1 VDDRVLQKIVEASY
15 LTAENAHRYRAILR
29 YFYQQ
34 HEQLRYYL
42 QPREVLDHLQQY
54 PHFHDYSLEQLQQD
68 LNQLCEWNNLIPR
81 QDNSRVNTIAEFK
94 RKRFRYQCS
103 PYTIE
108 IERMVISLENMGDS
122 FGGSLERT
130 HMDRL
135 LLALEKLTGQDGRG
149 DIPRGEEAYSLWEEL
164 YDNFRK
170 LTNNAADYLAH
181 LQSEKVEEIMGTQ
194 DFLAYKDAVTR
205 YLRQFIM
212 ALQRSS
218 ARIEALLQGAAPELI
233 QELCGVLAEYSLGIP
248 RLGESRT
255 RQELESQYREQW
267 NSLAIWFVGDPERG
281 SDLAYLQQV
290 TTENIRRITRY
301 VQRLGERHHNLR
313 SRRQDYLRLAG
324 LFHQEENLAGAH
336 RLAARVFGLARVR
349 HLWAEPRASQDI
361 YSDIWQ
367 EPPTT
372 CTVTP
377 RLRQY
382 QHRYRPEPIVSRE
395 AEKEKTRN
403 TYLQERE
410 VEREMLAQLLG
421 QERVRLKNLGQVE
434 PRFRKLILGWISR
447 CTMARGRT
455 TRTDNGQVISLRL
468 ISDELITLRARDGD
482 LSLPDYELVFR
493 KEAGHG
499 EQGI

>member
-1 VDDRVLQKIVEASY
+1 MDDRVLQKIIEVSY

-54 PHFHDYSLEQLQQD
+54 PHFQDYTLDQLQQD

-81 QDNSRVNTIAEFK
+81 QDTNRVNTIAEFK

-108 IERMVISLENMGDS
+108 IERMVISLETMGDS

-130 HMDRL
+130 HIDRL
-135 LLALEKLTGQDGRG
+135 LMALEKLTGQGNEAT
-149 DIPRGEEAYSLWEEL
+149 IPRGEEAYSLWEEL

-181 LQSEKVEEIMGTQ
+181 LQSEKVEEIMGTEV
-194 DFLAYKDAVTR
+194 FLTYKDAVTR

-218 ARIEALLQGAAPELI
+218 TRIEALLLGTSRDMV
-233 QELCGVLAEYSLGIP
+233 QEISGILADYTLTIP

-255 RQELESQYREQW
+255 REELMDQYREQW
-267 NSLAIWFVGDPERG
+267 NSLVLWFMGGPNRG

-301 VQRLGERHHNLR
+301 VQRLGERHHNLQ
-313 SRRQDYLRLAG
+313 SRRQDYMHLANR
-324 LFHQEENLAGAH
+324 FSQAKSLAEAH
-336 RLAARVFGLARVR
+336 KLAAGVFGLSRVR
-349 HLWAEPRASQDI
+349 HLWAEARFSEDI
-361 YSDIWQ
+361 YADIWQ
-367 EPPTT
+367 EHPTT
-372 CTVTP
+372 CIVTP
-377 RLRQY
+377 RRRHY
-382 QHRYRPEPIVSRE
+382 HHRNRPEAIESRQEEKDRARE
-395 AEKEKTRN
+395 A
-403 TYLQERE
+403 YLQERE
-410 VEREMLAQLLG
+410 GEREMMAQLVG
-421 QERVRLKNLGQVE
+421 RKQIRLKELEEVD
-434 PRFRKLILGWISR
+434 PSLRKILLGWISR
-447 CTMARGRT
+447 CAMARNRS
-455 TRTDNGQVISLRL
+455 TRTENGQVIALHTVS
-468 ISDELITLRARDGD
+468 EEMITLRARDGD
-482 LSLPDYELVFR
+482 LHLPDYELIF
-493 KEAGHG
+493 KEEAGDG
-499 EQGI
+499 S